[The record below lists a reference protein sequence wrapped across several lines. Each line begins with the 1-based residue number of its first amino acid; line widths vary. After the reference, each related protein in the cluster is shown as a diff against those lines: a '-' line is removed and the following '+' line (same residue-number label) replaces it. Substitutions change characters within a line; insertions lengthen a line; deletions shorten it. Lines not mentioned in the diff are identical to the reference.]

1 MNNNQLN
8 QFQIFDDLND
18 DQISQFHSALKEVTL
33 KEVTIDKGKK
43 FITEGEQGDSIY
55 LLLSGS
61 VEINQALTLS
71 MNKGESDNREKA
83 ILKLTSEMHP
93 QFGEMSIFNEGD
105 RRTANV
111 RAETTCTLA
120 RLDKSDL
127 YSICDANPE
136 IGYKVMRNLGRIISG
151 NLVKANQNVLKLTT
165 AFSLILD
172 R

>member
-8 QFQIFDDLND
+8 LFQIFDDLND
-18 DQISQFHSALKEVTL
+18 DQISQFHSAL

-120 RLDKSDL
+120 RLDKSNL

>member
-18 DQISQFHSALKEVTL
+18 DQISQFHSAL

-120 RLDKSDL
+120 RLDKTDL
-127 YSICDANPE
+127 YTICDANPE

>member
-18 DQISQFHSALKEVTL
+18 DQISQFHSAL

-165 AFSLILD
+165 ASSLILD

>member
-18 DQISQFHSALKEVTL
+18 NQINKFQSALKEVT
-33 KEVTIDKGKK
+33 VDKGEQ
-43 FITEGEQGDSIY
+43 FITEGQKGDSIY

-83 ILKLTSEMHP
+83 ILKLSSKMHP

-105 RRTANV
+105 QRTANV
-111 RAETTCTLA
+111 RAETACTLA
-120 RLDKSDL
+120 RINKSDL

-136 IGYKVMRNLGRIISG
+136 IGYKVMRNLGKIISS

>member
-18 DQISQFHSALKEVTL
+18 DQISQFHSALKEVM
-33 KEVTIDKGKK
+33 IDKGKK

>member
-18 DQISQFHSALKEVTL
+18 DKISQFHSAL

>member
-18 DQISQFHSALKEVTL
+18 DQISQFHSAL

-127 YSICDANPE
+127 YSICDAE
-136 IGYKVMRNLGRIISG
+136 S
-151 NLVKANQNVLKLTT
+151 
-165 AFSLILD
+165 
-172 R
+172 

>member
-18 DQISQFHSALKEVTL
+18 DQISQFHSAL

-127 YSICDANPE
+127 YTICDANPE

>member
-18 DQISQFHSALKEVTL
+18 DQISQFHSALKEVT
-33 KEVTIDKGKK
+33 IDKGEQ
-43 FITEGEQGDSIY
+43 FINEGEQGDSIY

-71 MNKGESDNREKA
+71 MNKGKSDNREKA
-83 ILKLTSEMHP
+83 ILKLSSEMHP

-105 RRTANV
+105 QRTANV
-111 RAETTCTLA
+111 RAETKCTLA
-120 RLDKSDL
+120 RIEKLDL
-127 YSICDANPE
+127 YSICDSNPE

>member
-8 QFQIFDDLND
+8 QFQIFEGLND
-18 DQISQFHSALKEVTL
+18 NQISQFHSAL

-127 YSICDANPE
+127 YTICDANPE

>member
-18 DQISQFHSALKEVTL
+18 DQINQFHSALKEVT
-33 KEVTIDKGKK
+33 IDKGEQ
-43 FITEGEQGDSIY
+43 FIKEGEQGDSIY

-93 QFGEMSIFNEGD
+93 QFGEMSIFNEYLD
-105 RRTANV
+105 RRSKN
-111 RAETTCTLA
+111 
-120 RLDKSDL
+120 L
-127 YSICDANPE
+127 Y
-136 IGYKVMRNLGRIISG
+136 L
-151 NLVKANQNVLKLTT
+151 
-165 AFSLILD
+165 FH
-172 R
+172 

>member
-1 MNNNQLN
+1 MMNNNQLN

-18 DQISQFHSALKEVTL
+18 DQINQFHSALKEVT
-33 KEVTIDKGKK
+33 IDKGEQ
-43 FITEGEQGDSIY
+43 FIKEGEKGDSIY

-105 RRTANV
+105 QRTANV

-120 RLDKSDL
+120 RIDKSDL
-127 YSICDANPE
+127 YSICDKNPE

>member
-1 MNNNQLN
+1 MDNEQLKK
-8 QFQIFDDLND
+8 FQVFADLTQEELNH
-18 DQISQFHSALKEVTL
+18 FHHSLNEV
-33 KEVTIDKGKK
+33 EMAQGQQ
-43 FITEGEQGDSIY
+43 FITEGEEGDCIY
-55 LLLSGS
+55 LLLKGE

-83 ILKLTSEMHP
+83 ILKLSSDINP
-93 QFGEMSIFNEGD
+93 QFGEMTMFNEGD

-111 RAETTCTLA
+111 RAETPCTLVQ
-120 RLDKSDL
+120 LNKSDL
-127 YSICDANPE
+127 YQICDDHPM

-165 AFSLILD
+165 AFSLILE

>member
-18 DQISQFHSALKEVTL
+18 DQISQFHSAL

-83 ILKLTSEMHP
+83 ILKLSSDVNP
-93 QFGEMSIFNEGD
+93 LFGEMSMFNEGD

-111 RAETTCTLA
+111 RAETACVLVK
-120 RLDKSDL
+120 LDKSDL
-127 YSICDANPE
+127 YNICEKNPN
-136 IGYKVMRNLGRIISG
+136 IGFKVMRNLGRIISG
-151 NLVKANQNVLKLTT
+151 NLIKANQNVLKLTT
-165 AFSLILD
+165 AFSLILE

>member
-18 DQISQFHSALKEVTL
+18 DQISQFHSAL

-120 RLDKSDL
+120 RLDKSNL

>member
-18 DQISQFHSALKEVTL
+18 NQINKFHSALKEVT
-33 KEVTIDKGKK
+33 VDKGEQ
-43 FITEGEQGDSIY
+43 FITEGQKGDSIY

-61 VEINQALTLS
+61 VQINQALTLS

-83 ILKLTSEMHP
+83 ILKLSSEMYP

-105 RRTANV
+105 QRTANV
-111 RAETTCTLA
+111 RAETACTLA
-120 RLDKSDL
+120 RINKSDL

>member
-8 QFQIFDDLND
+8 QFQIFEGLND
-18 DQISQFHSALKEVTL
+18 NQISQFHSAL

-120 RLDKSDL
+120 RLDKSAL

>member
-18 DQISQFHSALKEVTL
+18 GQISQFHSAL

>member
-18 DQISQFHSALKEVTL
+18 DQISQFHTILKEVI
-33 KEVTIDKGKK
+33 IDKGEQ
-43 FITEGEQGDSIY
+43 FITEGDQGDSIY

-71 MNKGESDNREKA
+71 MNKGELDNREKA
-83 ILKLTSEMHP
+83 ILKLSSEMHP
-93 QFGEMSIFNEGD
+93 QFGEMSIFNDGD
-105 RRTANV
+105 QRTANV
-111 RAETTCTLA
+111 RAESNCTLA
-120 RLDKSDL
+120 RIEKSDL